1 MKAALLTLASY
12 PEGLA
17 ITNRVHYYAKGLKE
31 NGKEVKVFIVK
42 PTEVPGS
49 VANENRTG
57 SRDGVEFEYT
67 VNSPV
72 RSRSFWARR
81 YYDVLGPVFAA
92 VKVIRGNYD
101 CAILVSSDSFFHAYL
116 FKIVFRLFG
125 IKFGAERTE
134 LMFHAKRTGG
144 IFKVFNWFFAKTVY
158 KGLDVFFTISFV
170 LQEDYKK
177 YVSKRTPVVL
187 IPVIVDEKDIYRPEV
202 KRTDDIVYTGPL
214 VQRKDGILFIIEA
227 FNTIASE
234 FPGVDLVMTGDIN
247 MTWDKDKILRLVDAS
262 PFKDRMVFKGF
273 VSRKE
278 MVELLNSAAALVLA
292 KPTGDQSDTCF
303 PTKLGEYLS
312 SANPIVVT
320 RTGEIPLYLEDGKNA
335 YIAEPDSV
343 GSFTQKLRE
352 LYTDR
357 KMAKEIGEEGR
368 KTAINNF
375 NYVEISKKVINAFEE
390 VNK

>member
-1 MKAALLTLASY
+1 MKFAIVTLAGY

-42 PTEVPGS
+42 PTEIPGS
-49 VANENRTG
+49 VANKDKTG

-72 RSRSFWARR
+72 RSKNFWARR
-81 YYDVLGPVFAA
+81 YYDLMGPVFAA
-92 VKVIRGNYD
+92 LKVIRGKYD
-101 CAILVSSDSFFHAYL
+101 NAILVSSDSFYHAFL
-116 FKIVFRLFG
+116 FKFIFRLYG

-134 LMFHAKRTGG
+134 LMFHAKKTNGV
-144 IFKVFNWFFAKTVY
+144 FKILNWFYTKTAY
-158 KGLDVFFTISFV
+158 KNLDIFFTISFV
-170 LQEDYKK
+170 LQDYYKK

-202 KRTDDIVYTGPL
+202 ERTDNIVYTGPL

-234 FPGVDLVMTGDIN
+234 FPGVNLIMTGDIN
-247 MTWDKDKILRLVDAS
+247 MTWDKEKINKLVDAS
-262 PFKDRMVFKGF
+262 PYKDRMVFKGF

-335 YIAEPDSV
+335 FIAEPDSV
-343 GSFTQKLRE
+343 ESFTQKLRE
-352 LYTDR
+352 LYSDR
-357 KMAKEIGEEGR
+357 KRSAEIGNEGR
-368 KTAINNF
+368 RTAIENF
-375 NYVEISKKVINAFEE
+375 NYVEISKKVINAFQEI
-390 VNK
+390 NK